1 MLDGYGMS
9 EFTLLALVLMT
20 AAELHTVA
28 LFVTSPDGHMDDER
42 LQAGFAWLQAQAP
55 VIRVE
60 PARGSAV
67 LVGHAARRHRG
78 GRAAGRTFRR
88 RAADFPVE

>member
-1 MLDGYGMS
+1 
-9 EFTLLALVLMT
+9 MT

-42 LQAGFAWLQAQAP
+42 LQTGFAWLRAQAP

-60 PARGSAV
+60 PPGVRPFWLVTRHADIAAV
-67 LVGHAARRHRG
+67 ERRG
-78 GRAAGRTFRR
+78 GTFRR